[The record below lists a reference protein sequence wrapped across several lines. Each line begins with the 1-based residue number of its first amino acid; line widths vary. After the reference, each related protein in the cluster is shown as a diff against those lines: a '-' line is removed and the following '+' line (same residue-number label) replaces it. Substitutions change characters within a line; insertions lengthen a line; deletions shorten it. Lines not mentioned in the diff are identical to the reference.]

1 MNSRSQETPLGA
13 LLLSL
18 KFRDTTLSRLRP
30 KPIKEAKDEY
40 EHEYE
45 HVKFPKVRS
54 SRIK

>member
-1 MNSRSQETPLGA
+1 MRSLEPPLGA

-18 KFRDTTLSRLRP
+18 KFRDITLSQVSS